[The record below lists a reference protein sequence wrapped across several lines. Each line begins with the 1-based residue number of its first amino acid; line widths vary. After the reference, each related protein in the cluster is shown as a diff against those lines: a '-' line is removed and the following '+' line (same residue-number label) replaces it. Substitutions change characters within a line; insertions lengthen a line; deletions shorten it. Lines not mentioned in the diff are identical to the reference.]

1 MPNKI
6 DFFWDVGSTNSYFAL
21 KLLKPLAAK
30 YGAEI
35 AYRPLNLGYVFR
47 HHNYVLM
54 EEPKAKIDNR
64 LTDLMRWA
72 RKYDLPFRVPEVFP
86 IKTSRALRG
95 SIAMRDW
102 GLEAAYVEAIFDA
115 YWEEGD
121 VEIGEYSSLRRN
133 ADQLGVDAD
142 EFEAKAESE
151 ATRATIIAE
160 TETALAEGIFGAPII
175 RIEDQLYWGKD
186 RMDFV
191 AAHLAGHPV

>member
-1 MPNKI
+1 MPDTI

-35 AYRPLNLGYVFR
+35 VYRPLNLGYVFR
-47 HHNYVLM
+47 YHNYVLM

-64 LTDLMRWA
+64 ITDLMRWA
-72 RKYDLPFRVPEVFP
+72 RKYGLPFRVPAVFP

-115 YWEEGD
+115 YWEEGE
-121 VEIGEYSSLRRN
+121 VGIGDYPSLRRI
-133 ADQLGVDAD
+133 AAQLGVDAD

-151 ATRATIIAE
+151 AVRAAIIAE

-175 RIEDQLYWGKD
+175 RVEDQLYWGKD

-191 AAHLAGHPV
+191 EAHLAGRPV

>member
-1 MPNKI
+1 MIDKV

-21 KLLKPLAAK
+21 KLLKSMAAK
-30 YGAEI
+30 YGVEI

-64 LTDLMRWA
+64 LTDLVRWA
-72 RKYDLPFRVPEVFP
+72 RKYDLSFKVPSVFP

-115 YWEEGD
+115 YWEAGD
-121 VEIGEYSSLRRN
+121 VEIGEYSSLRPIAAR
-133 ADQLGVDAD
+133 LGVDPDA
-142 EFEAKAESE
+142 FEARAEGGE
-151 ATRATIIAE
+151 VRAAIITE
-160 TETALAEGIFGAPII
+160 TENALAEGIFGAPII
-175 RIEDQLYWGKD
+175 RVEDQLYWGKD
-186 RMDFV
+186 RMEFV
-191 AAHLAGHPV
+191 EAHLAGRPV

>member
-1 MPNKI
+1 
-6 DFFWDVGSTNSYFAL
+6 
-21 KLLKPLAAK
+21 
-30 YGAEI
+30 
-35 AYRPLNLGYVFR
+35 
-47 HHNYVLM
+47 
-54 EEPKAKIDNR
+54 
-64 LTDLMRWA
+64 
-72 RKYDLPFRVPEVFP
+72 
-86 IKTSRALRG
+86 
-95 SIAMRDW
+95 MRDW

>member
-1 MPNKI
+1 MIDKV

-21 KLLKPLAAK
+21 KLLKPMAAK

-64 LTDLMRWA
+64 ITDLMRWA
-72 RKYDLPFRVPEVFP
+72 RKYDLPFKVPSVFP

-102 GLEAAYVEAIFDA
+102 GLEAEYVEAIFDA
-115 YWEEGD
+115 YWEDGD
-121 VEIGEYSSLRRN
+121 VEIGEFSSLRPIAAR
-133 ADQLGVDAD
+133 LGVDPD
-142 EFEAKAESE
+142 DFEARAEGE
-151 ATRATIIAE
+151 AVRAAIIAE
-160 TETALAEGIFGAPII
+160 TEDALAAGIFGAPII
-175 RIEDQLYWGKD
+175 RVEDQLYWGKD
-186 RMDFV
+186 RMAFV
-191 AAHLAGHPV
+191 EAHMAGAPV

>member
-1 MPNKI
+1 MPDTI

-30 YGAEI
+30 HWAEI

-64 LTDLMRWA
+64 IADLMRWA

-102 GLEAAYVEAIFDA
+102 GLEAAYVGAIFDA

-121 VEIGEYSSLRRN
+121 VEIGEYSSLRRI

-151 ATRATIIAE
+151 AIRTAIIAE
-160 TETALAEGIFGAPII
+160 TETALADGIFGAPII

-191 AAHLAGHPV
+191 AAHLAGRPV

>member
-1 MPNKI
+1 MPDKI

-30 YGAEI
+30 HGAEI
-35 AYRPLNLGYVFR
+35 AYRPFNLGYVFR

-64 LTDLMRWA
+64 IADLMRWA

-102 GLEAAYVEAIFDA
+102 GLEAAYVGAIFDA

-121 VEIGEYSSLRRN
+121 VEIGEYSSLRRI

-151 ATRATIIAE
+151 AIRTAIIAE
-160 TETALAEGIFGAPII
+160 TETALADGIFGAPII

-191 AAHLAGHPV
+191 AAHLAGRPV